1 MRYRRHA
8 PDNILRAAVE
18 TALESG
24 FAALTYGAVGRRLG
38 ISDRTVV
45 YYFPTK
51 PDLTGAVLGVLG
63 QRLQE
68 TVAGALG
75 AGAVTPEELLRRVWP
90 VLAAPAND
98 RVFALFF
105 EVVGL
110 ASDGTE
116 PYRSAVRALVANW
129 ADWLEP
135 RIVAPPGHDTRA
147 AALAA
152 LAQVDGLLGNGPGWN
167 QLTSGH
173 RYNVLGRCIPSTK
186 PTAPVRATSSKIRQ
200 SHWLPPKL
208 DLSVLK

>member
-1 MRYRRHA
+1 MRYRKHE
-8 PDNILRAAVE
+8 PDDILRAAVE

-24 FAALTYGAVGRRLG
+24 FAALTYGAVGRRMG

-51 PDLTGAVLGVLG
+51 PDLTGAVLSVLG

-68 TVAGALG
+68 TIADALG
-75 AGAVTPEELLRRVWP
+75 AGAVTPQELLRRTWP
-90 VLAAPAND
+90 VLAAPEHD

-110 ASDGTE
+110 ASDDTE

-135 RIVAPPGHDTRA
+135 RIVAPPGHDARSV
-147 AALAA
+147 ALAA
-152 LAQVDGLLGNGPGWN
+152 LAQVDGLLLLRNVAGAEAATAAADVLMGLDGDATNG
-167 QLTSGH
+167 S
-173 RYNVLGRCIPSTK
+173 R
-186 PTAPVRATSSKIRQ
+186 
-200 SHWLPPKL
+200 
-208 DLSVLK
+208 

>member
-8 PDNILRAAVE
+8 PDDILRAAVE

-24 FAALTYGAVGRRLG
+24 LAALTFGAVGRRLG

-63 QRLQE
+63 HRLQE

-75 AGAVTPEELLRRVWP
+75 AGAVTPQELLQRTWP
-90 VLAAPAND
+90 VLGAPAND

-110 ASDGTE
+110 ASDGAE

-129 ADWLEP
+129 TDWLEP
-135 RIVAPPGHDTRA
+135 RIVAPPGHDARA

-152 LAQVDGLLGNGPGWN
+152 LVQVDGLLLLRNVAGAEAAEAAADVLMGRSGRRPG
-167 QLTSGH
+167 TPG
-173 RYNVLGRCIPSTK
+173 
-186 PTAPVRATSSKIRQ
+186 
-200 SHWLPPKL
+200 
-208 DLSVLK
+208 